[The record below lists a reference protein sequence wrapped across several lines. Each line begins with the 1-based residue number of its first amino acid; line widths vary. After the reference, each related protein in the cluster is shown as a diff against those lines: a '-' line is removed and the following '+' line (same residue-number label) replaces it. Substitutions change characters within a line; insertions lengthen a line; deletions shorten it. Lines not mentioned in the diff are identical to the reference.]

1 MLNYEL
7 LKNTLETAET
17 KLSLLRGTFDVTAM
31 QSRIDELN
39 GIVSAPG
46 FWKDMGQTSVHKSA
60 LLREKNRLEELL
72 KIFSRLDHTIAD
84 TRDMLA
90 LFKDDTSRNSD
101 DYGEQLSREINGIAG
116 DIKALELREIFKD
129 EQDVN
134 NAILVINSGAGGTEA
149 QDWAQMLLRMYTMW
163 SESKGFTVSVADH
176 LEGEEAG
183 IKNATIRIEGIY
195 AYGYLKAEAG
205 VHRLVRISPFD
216 SNKRRHTS
224 FASVFVYPEADEDI
238 SIQVDDKD
246 LRIDTYR
253 AGGHGG
259 QNVNKLET
267 AVRITHIPTGIVV
280 QCQNERSQFKNREIA
295 MKLLKSRLY
304 DLELR
309 KRQEEKDRVES
320 QKKDISWGSQIRS
333 YVLHPYK
340 MVKDHR
346 TEFQSNEP
354 FEVLAGKL
362 DGFIEAYL
370 LKQIE

>member
-1 MLNYEL
+1 
-7 LKNTLETAET
+7 
-17 KLSLLRGTFDVTAM
+17 M
-31 QSRIDELN
+31 QSRVDELT
-39 GIVSAPG
+39 GIVSDPG
-46 FWKDMGQTSVHKSA
+46 FWRDMGQTSVHKSA
-60 LLREKNRLEELL
+60 LLKEKGRLEELL
-72 KIFSRLDHTIAD
+72 KMIARLGHEIAD
-84 TRDMLA
+84 TGDMLV
-90 LFKDDTSRNSD
+90 LVKDDTAAGSD
-101 DYGEQLSREINGIAG
+101 EYGEQLSREIDGIAR
-116 DIKALELREIFKD
+116 DIRALELKEIFKS
-129 EQDVN
+129 EQDAN
-134 NAILVINSGAGGTEA
+134 NAFLVINSGAGGTEA

-163 SESKGFTVSVADH
+163 SESKGFRVSVADY

-183 IKNATIRIEGIY
+183 IKNATIRIEGRY

-238 SIQVDDKD
+238 TIQVDEKD

-267 AVRITHIPTGIVV
+267 AVRITHLPTGIVV

-295 MKLLKSRLY
+295 MRLLKSRLY

-320 QKKDISWGSQIRS
+320 QKKDIAWGSQIRS

-370 LKQIE
+370 LKQIGS

>member
-1 MLNYEL
+1 
-7 LKNTLETAET
+7 
-17 KLSLLRGTFDVTAM
+17 M
-31 QSRIDELN
+31 QSRVDELT
-39 GIVSAPG
+39 GIVSAPD
-46 FWKDMGQTSVHKSA
+46 FWKDRMQASSQKSK
-60 LLREKNRLEELL
+60 LLKEKNRLEELL
-72 KIFSRLDHTIAD
+72 KIISRLDHEIAD
-84 TRDMLA
+84 IKDMLA
-90 LFKDDTSRNSD
+90 LIKDDTSDNSG
-101 DYGEQLSREINGIAG
+101 DYGEQLSKEIDDVVE
-116 DIKALELREIFKD
+116 DIKTLEFKEIFRH
-129 EQDVN
+129 EQDAN

-163 SESKGFTVSVADH
+163 GESKGFKVSVVDY

-183 IKNATIRIEGIY
+183 IKNATLQVEGSY

-238 SIQVDDKD
+238 NIQIDEKD

-267 AVRITHIPTGIVV
+267 AVRITHTPSGIVV
-280 QCQNERSQFKNREIA
+280 QCQNERSQFKNKEIA

-304 DLELR
+304 DLELH
-309 KRQEEKDRVES
+309 KRQEEKDKIES

-346 TEFQSNEP
+346 TEYQSNEP
-354 FEVLAGKL
+354 FEVLAGRL

-370 LKQIE
+370 LKQVES

>member
-1 MLNYEL
+1 
-7 LKNTLETAET
+7 
-17 KLSLLRGTFDVTAM
+17 M

>member
-1 MLNYEL
+1 MQ
-7 LKNTLETAET
+7 
-17 KLSLLRGTFDVTAM
+17 LRV
-31 QSRIDELN
+31 DELN
-39 GIVSAPG
+39 GIVSVSD
-46 FWKDMGQTSVHKSA
+46 FWKDRARASS
-60 LLREKNRLEELL
+60 LLKEKNRLEELL
-72 KIFSRLDHTIAD
+72 KMITRLDHEVVETK
-84 TRDMLA
+84 DMLI
-90 LFKDDTSRNSD
+90 LLKDDTSVNSG
-101 DYGEQLSREINGIAG
+101 DYGEQLSKEINNIVG
-116 DIKALELREIFKD
+116 DVKALELKEIFKN
-129 EQDVN
+129 EQDAN

-163 SESKGFTVSVADH
+163 GESKGFKVSVVDY

-183 IKNATIRIEGIY
+183 IKNATLQMQGSY

-238 SIQVDDKD
+238 SIQVEEKD

-267 AVRITHIPTGIVV
+267 AVRITHIPSGIVA
-280 QCQNERSQFKNREIA
+280 QCQNERSQFKNKEIA
-295 MKLLKSRLY
+295 MKVLRSRLY

-309 KRQEEKDRVES
+309 KRQEEKDKIES
-320 QKKDISWGSQIRS
+320 EKKDISWGSQIRS

-346 TEFQSNEP
+346 TEYQSNEP

-362 DGFIEAYL
+362 DDFIEAYL
-370 LKQIE
+370 LKQIA